1 MSNEDRIARRAYLL
15 NALRHNEAQRQAVLE
30 AYERNPHAVDNHT
43 LADAGRPAKAL
54 LAEYLGIGGKLSDV
68 YGTPK
73 KRK

>member
-15 NALRHNEAQRQAVLE
+15 NALRHNEEQRQAVLE
-30 AYERNPHAVDNHT
+30 AYERNPHSVDNHT
-43 LADAGRPAKAL
+43 LADVGRPAKAL

-73 KRK
+73 KKK